1 MDHMPKASLSRNQ
14 SANPQRTI
22 LVVDDELNMLSLLER
37 FLSQQ
42 GYHVL
47 LAADGEQALEAF
59 CRHKTAI
66 DLVLLDV
73 GLPKVRGM
81 DVLLK
86 MKSENPAVRVVVASG
101 YLDPKLKTEMHHA
114 GVRDFVDKPYML
126 QELLET
132 LRNLT
137 ERK

>member
-14 SANPQRTI
+14 WPNTPITI
-22 LVVDDELNMLSLLER
+22 LVVDDEQNMLRLLEK
-37 FLSQQ
+37 FLSRE

-59 CRHKTAI
+59 YRHKTEI

-73 GLPKVRGM
+73 GLPKVRGA

-86 MKSENPAVRVVVASG
+86 MKSENPDVRVVVASG
-101 YLDPKLKTEMHHA
+101 YLDPKVKTEMHHA

-126 QELLET
+126 SDLLET

-137 ERK
+137 EK

>member
-1 MDHMPKASLSRNQ
+1 MERVPIASLARNQ
-14 SANPQRTI
+14 SANAQRTI
-22 LVVDDELNMLSLLER
+22 LVVDDELNMLSLLEK
-37 FLSQQ
+37 FLSRQ

-59 CRHKTAI
+59 CRHKTEI

-86 MKSENPAVRVVVASG
+86 MKSENPHVRVVVASG
-101 YLDPKLKTEMHHA
+101 YLDPKVKTEMHRA
-114 GVRDFVDKPYML
+114 GVKDFVDKPYML
-126 QELLET
+126 PELLET
-132 LRNLT
+132 LRRLT
-137 ERK
+137 ER